1 MILTKISHKTAIFL
15 HQRNVKPDSDMKQ
28 LRTLFILALMPMLAQ
43 AQTVTLDECQQL
55 ARENYPLIKRYD
67 LIQQTTD
74 FTVSNIMKG
83 WLPQISAAAQA
94 TYQSDVMTLPDALR
108 GMLTRQGYDVKGLK
122 KDQYRIGIDVNQT
135 VYDGGLISNQ
145 KKIAALQGEVQT
157 AQADVDMYAIHQR
170 VNDMYFGIL
179 LLNEKIQL
187 NQDLQALLQSNLDKL
202 ESLLKNGVAMQS
214 DMNTIKAEKLRAV
227 QGGTELAASKKS
239 LVRMLSTF
247 IGKRFTDVA
256 KPAAMVVASGN
267 NRPELS
273 LFDKQLQLTNAQ
285 EKMLNSKL
293 LPRLSVF
300 AQGFYGYPGYDVFD
314 AMFNHDWK
322 LNGMIGARLVWN
334 IDGIYKNKTEKQKI
348 QTQRNLIETG
358 RETFLFN
365 NSLLQIQ
372 QNEGIA
378 KYRQLIADDNDIV
391 SLRSQVRQ
399 SAESKLARGVID
411 TNNLLQEITRENQAK
426 IDRSTH
432 EVQMLKEI
440 YDLKNTTNN

>member
-1 MILTKISHKTAIFL
+1 
-15 HQRNVKPDSDMKQ
+15 MKYF
-28 LRTLFILALMPMLAQ
+28 RTFFILALMPMLAQ
-43 AQTVTLDECQQL
+43 AQKATLDECQEL

-67 LIQQTTD
+67 LIRQTTD

-94 TYQSDVMTLPDALR
+94 TYQNDVMTLPNALQ
-108 GMLTRQGYDVKGLK
+108 GMLTQQGYDVKGLK

-145 KKIAALQGEVQT
+145 KKIATLQGEVQT
-157 AQADVDMYAIHQR
+157 AQADVDLYGIRQR

-187 NQDLQALLQSNLDKL
+187 NQDLQTLLQSNLDKL
-202 ESLLKNGVAMQS
+202 ESLLRNGVAMQS
-214 DMNTIKAEKLRAV
+214 DVNTIKAEKLRAV

-247 IGKRFTDVA
+247 IGKDITDVA
-256 KPAAMVVASGN
+256 KPAATIVASGI
-267 NRPELS
+267 NRPELY
-273 LFDKQLQLTNAQ
+273 LFDKQLQLANAQ

-300 AQGFYGYPGYDVFD
+300 AQGFYGYPGYDAFD

-334 IDGIYKNKTEKQKI
+334 IDGLYRNKTDKQKI
-348 QTQRNLIETG
+348 QAQRDLIETD

-378 KYRQLIADDNDIV
+378 KYRQLIAEDDDIV
-391 SLRSQVRQ
+391 TLRSQVRQ
-399 SAESKLARGVID
+399 SAESKLTHGIID

-432 EVQMLKEI
+432 EVQMLKET
-440 YDLKNTTNN
+440 YDLKYTTNN

>member
-1 MILTKISHKTAIFL
+1 
-15 HQRNVKPDSDMKQ
+15 MKH

-94 TYQSDVMTLPDALR
+94 TYQSDVMTLPDPLQ
-108 GMLTRQGYDVKGLK
+108 GMLGQYGYDVKGLK

-145 KKIAALQGEVQT
+145 KNIARLQGEVQT
-157 AQADVDMYAIHQR
+157 AQADVDLYAIRQR

-187 NQDLQALLQSNLDKL
+187 NQDLQTLLQSNLDKL
-202 ESLLKNGVAMQS
+202 ESLLRNGVAMQS
-214 DMNTIKAEKLRAV
+214 DVNTIKAEKLRAV

-247 IGKRFTDVA
+247 IGKEITDVA
-256 KPAAMVVASGN
+256 KPNIQSSMFNVQSEN

-273 LFDKQLQLTNAQ
+273 LFNKQLQLANAQ

-293 LPRLSVF
+293 LPRLSIF
-300 AQGFYGYPGYDVFD
+300 AQGFYGYPGYDAFD

-334 IDGIYKNKTEKQKI
+334 IDGLYRNKTDKRKI
-348 QTQRNLIETG
+348 EAQRNLIETG

-378 KYRQLIADDNDIV
+378 KYRQLIAEDDDIV

-399 SAESKLARGVID
+399 SAESKLTHGIID

-432 EVQMLKEI
+432 EVQMLKET
-440 YDLKNTTNN
+440 YDLKFTVNN

>member
-1 MILTKISHKTAIFL
+1 
-15 HQRNVKPDSDMKQ
+15 MKH

-43 AQTVTLDECQQL
+43 AQVVSLDECQQL

-94 TYQSDVMTLPDALR
+94 TYQSDVMTLPDPLQ
-108 GMLTRQGYDVKGLK
+108 GMLGQYGYDVKGLK

-145 KKIAALQGEVQT
+145 KNIARLQGEVQT
-157 AQADVDMYAIHQR
+157 AQADVDLYAIRQR

-187 NQDLQALLQSNLDKL
+187 NQDLQTLLQSNLDKL
-202 ESLLKNGVAMQS
+202 ESLLRNGVAMQS
-214 DMNTIKAEKLRAV
+214 DVNTIKAEKLRAV

-247 IGKRFTDVA
+247 IGKEITDVA
-256 KPAAMVVASGN
+256 KPNIQSSMFNVQSEN

-273 LFDKQLQLTNAQ
+273 LFDKQLQLANAQ

-293 LPRLSVF
+293 LPRLSIF
-300 AQGFYGYPGYDVFD
+300 AQGFYGYPGYDAFD

-334 IDGIYKNKTEKQKI
+334 IDGLYRNKTDKRKI
-348 QTQRNLIETG
+348 EAQRNLIETG

-378 KYRQLIADDNDIV
+378 KYRQLIAEDDDIV

-399 SAESKLARGVID
+399 SAESKLTHGIID
-411 TNNLLQEITRENQAK
+411 TNNLLQEITRENQAR

-432 EVQMLKEI
+432 EVQMLKEA
-440 YDLKNTTNN
+440 YDLKYTTNN

>member
-1 MILTKISHKTAIFL
+1 
-15 HQRNVKPDSDMKQ
+15 MKH

-94 TYQSDVMTLPDALR
+94 TYQSDVMTLPDPLQ
-108 GMLTRQGYDVKGLK
+108 GMLGQYGYDVKGLK

-145 KKIAALQGEVQT
+145 KNIARLQGEVQT
-157 AQADVDMYAIHQR
+157 AQADVDLYAIRQR

-187 NQDLQALLQSNLDKL
+187 NQDLQTLLQSNLDKL
-202 ESLLKNGVAMQS
+202 ESLLRNGVAMQS
-214 DMNTIKAEKLRAV
+214 DVNTIKAEKLRAV

-247 IGKRFTDVA
+247 IGKEITDVA
-256 KPAAMVVASGN
+256 KPNIQSSMFNVQSEN

-273 LFDKQLQLTNAQ
+273 LFDKQLQLANAQ

-293 LPRLSVF
+293 LPRLSIF
-300 AQGFYGYPGYDVFD
+300 AQGFYGYPGYDAFD

-334 IDGIYKNKTEKQKI
+334 IDGLYRNKTDKRKI
-348 QTQRNLIETG
+348 QAQRNLIETG

-378 KYRQLIADDNDIV
+378 KYRQLIAEDDDIV

-399 SAESKLARGVID
+399 SAESKLTHGIID

-432 EVQMLKEI
+432 EVQMLKET
-440 YDLKNTTNN
+440 YDLKFTVNN

>member
-1 MILTKISHKTAIFL
+1 
-15 HQRNVKPDSDMKQ
+15 MKH

-94 TYQSDVMTLPDALR
+94 TYQSDVMTLPDPLQ
-108 GMLTRQGYDVKGLK
+108 GMLGQYGYDVKGLK

-145 KKIAALQGEVQT
+145 KNIARLQGEVQT
-157 AQADVDMYAIHQR
+157 AQADVDLYAIRQR

-187 NQDLQALLQSNLDKL
+187 NQDLQTLLQSNLDKL
-202 ESLLKNGVAMQS
+202 ESLLRNGVAMQS
-214 DMNTIKAEKLRAV
+214 DVNTIKAEKLRAV

-247 IGKRFTDVA
+247 IGKEITDVA
-256 KPAAMVVASGN
+256 KPNIQSSMFNVQSEN

-273 LFDKQLQLTNAQ
+273 LFDKQLQLANAQ

-293 LPRLSVF
+293 LPRLSIF
-300 AQGFYGYPGYDVFD
+300 AQGFYGYPGYDAFD

-322 LNGMIGARLVWN
+322 LNGMIGTRLVWN
-334 IDGIYKNKTEKQKI
+334 IDGLYRNKTDKKKI
-348 QTQRNLIETG
+348 EAQRNLIETG

-378 KYRQLIADDNDIV
+378 KYRQLIAEDDIV

-399 SAESKLARGVID
+399 SAESKLTHGIID

-432 EVQMLKEI
+432 EVQMLKKT
-440 YDLKNTTNN
+440 YDLKFTVNY

>member
-1 MILTKISHKTAIFL
+1 
-15 HQRNVKPDSDMKQ
+15 MKH

-43 AQTVTLDECQQL
+43 AQVVSLDECQQL

-94 TYQSDVMTLPDALR
+94 TYQSDVMTLPDPLQ
-108 GMLTRQGYDVKGLK
+108 GMLGQYGYDVKGLK

-145 KKIAALQGEVQT
+145 KNIARLQGEVQT
-157 AQADVDMYAIHQR
+157 AQADVDLYAIRQR

-187 NQDLQALLQSNLDKL
+187 NQDLQTLLQSNLDKL
-202 ESLLKNGVAMQS
+202 ESLLRNGVAMQS
-214 DMNTIKAEKLRAV
+214 DVNTIKAEKLRAV

-247 IGKRFTDVA
+247 IGKEITDVA
-256 KPAAMVVASGN
+256 KPNIQSSMFNVQSEN

-273 LFDKQLQLTNAQ
+273 LFDKQLQLANAQ

-293 LPRLSVF
+293 LPRLSIF
-300 AQGFYGYPGYDVFD
+300 AQGFYGYPGYDAFD

-334 IDGIYKNKTEKQKI
+334 IDGLYRNKTDKRKI
-348 QTQRNLIETG
+348 EAQRNLIETG

-378 KYRQLIADDNDIV
+378 KYRQLIAEDDDIV

-399 SAESKLARGVID
+399 SAESKLTHGIID

-432 EVQMLKEI
+432 EVQMLKET
-440 YDLKNTTNN
+440 YDLKFTVNN

>member
-1 MILTKISHKTAIFL
+1 
-15 HQRNVKPDSDMKQ
+15 MKH

-94 TYQSDVMTLPDALR
+94 TYQSDVMTLPDPLQ
-108 GMLTRQGYDVKGLK
+108 GMLGQYGYDVKGLK

-145 KKIAALQGEVQT
+145 KNIARLQGEVQT
-157 AQADVDMYAIHQR
+157 AQADVDLYAIRQR

-187 NQDLQALLQSNLDKL
+187 NQDLQTLLQSNLDKL
-202 ESLLKNGVAMQS
+202 ESLLRNGVAMQS
-214 DMNTIKAEKLRAV
+214 DVNTIKAEKLRAV

-247 IGKRFTDVA
+247 IGKEITDVA
-256 KPAAMVVASGN
+256 KPNIQSSMFNVQSEN

-273 LFDKQLQLTNAQ
+273 LFDKQLQLANAQ

-293 LPRLSVF
+293 LPRLSIF
-300 AQGFYGYPGYDVFD
+300 AQGFYGYPGYDAFD

-334 IDGIYKNKTEKQKI
+334 IDGLYRNKTDKRKI
-348 QTQRNLIETG
+348 EAQRNLIETG

-378 KYRQLIADDNDIV
+378 KYRQLIAEDDDIV

-399 SAESKLARGVID
+399 SAESKLTHGIID

-432 EVQMLKEI
+432 EVQMLKET
-440 YDLKNTTNN
+440 YDLKFTVNN